1 MPKRI
6 SKNQAALN
14 REYLFGVQ
22 HGKSLTLLGIQLQL
36 LRKKLNLSI
45 EEVSK
50 KTNVSVQTI
59 SDLESANLINA
70 HLIYIDD
77 LVALTRF
84 YDCGAIVK
92 FVSLVSGLFT
102 DEDIVEEM
110 RLMMDEAKELLKD
123 NETISVTDHYKAM
136 AEKDLEIFQLKQRLS
151 NADSMAKSYMNEFAK
166 RGLAYMPHS
175 QTEQN

>member
-22 HGKSLTLLGIQLQL
+22 HGKSLALLGFQLQI
-36 LRKKLNLSI
+36 LRNKLNLSI

-50 KTNVSVQTI
+50 KTKVSVQTI
-59 SDLESANLINA
+59 SDLENANLTNA
-70 HLIYIDD
+70 HLVYIDD
-77 LVALTRF
+77 LLALTRL
-84 YDCGAIVK
+84 YDCGAIIK
-92 FVSLVSGLFT
+92 FISLVSGLFT

-136 AEKDLEIFQLKQRLS
+136 AEKDLEIRQLKQRYD
-151 NADSMAKSYMNEFAK
+151 NANSMAKSYMEEFAK
-166 RGLAYMPHS
+166 RGLAYNP
-175 QTEQN
+175 TN

>member
-6 SKNQAALN
+6 SKNQAAPN

-50 KTNVSVQTI
+50 KTNVPVQTI
-59 SDLESANLINA
+59 SDLENANLTNA
-70 HLIYIDD
+70 HLVYIDD
-77 LVALTRF
+77 LLALTRF
-84 YDCGAIVK
+84 YDCGAIIK
-92 FVSLVSGLFT
+92 FISLVSGLFT

-136 AEKDLEIFQLKQRLS
+136 AEKDLEIRLLKQRYD
-151 NADSMAKSYMNEFAK
+151 NANSMAKSYMNEFAK
-166 RGLAYMPHS
+166 RGLSYVPHS

>member
-36 LRKKLNLSI
+36 LRKNLNLSI

-50 KTNVSVQTI
+50 KTNVSVETI
-59 SDLESANLINA
+59 SDLESANLTNA

-77 LVALTRF
+77 LLALTRF

-92 FVSLVSGLFT
+92 FISLASGLFT
-102 DEDIVEEM
+102 DEDIIEEM

-123 NETISVTDHYKAM
+123 NETISVTDYYKAM
-136 AEKDLEIFQLKQRLS
+136 AEKDLEIFQLKQRLK
-151 NADSMAKSYMNEFAK
+151 NANNMTMSYMAEFEK
-166 RGLAYMPHS
+166 RGLMYSPAP
-175 QTEQN
+175 